1 MKQRPVVRAQARSRR
16 LPRACRPLFDSDEG
30 SRMITHALSI
40 IVNELS
46 RHLALYGPSAVPPV
60 ELGNIAEGFK
70 SGTGGGVSREVLA
83 LSVVNIQV
91 EKALKN
97 LPNYVRDLV
106 NQTARYENPPVFLNF
121 QLLLVATHVNYTN
134 ALLML
139 SRAIR
144 FFQATPLFDETS
156 VDPASITDNAPLNG
170 LDRLTEFRLAFEL
183 CSPTLEEIN
192 HLWGTLGGKQY
203 PFALYTMRVL
213 GLRFHQGPTELPLIE
228 DIARNFKQKNPV
240 AP

>member
-1 MKQRPVVRAQARSRR
+1 
-16 LPRACRPLFDSDEG
+16 
-30 SRMITHALSI
+30 MITHALTI
-40 IVNELS
+40 IVNELT
-46 RHLALYGPSAVPPV
+46 RHLAVYGPSPAPPV

-70 SGTGGGVSREVLA
+70 SGNDGSGVSRGVLNIS
-83 LSVVNIQV
+83 LVNIKE

-97 LPNYVRDLV
+97 LPNYVRDMATH
-106 NQTARYENPPVFLNF
+106 TARYENPPVFLNF
-121 QLLLVATHVNYTN
+121 QLLLVATHLNYSS

-144 FFQATPLFDETS
+144 FFQATPLFTETS
-156 VDPASITDNAPLNG
+156 VDPASITDNAPLNV
-170 LDRLTEFRLAFEL
+170 LDRLSAFRLAFEL

-203 PFALYTMRVL
+203 PFVLYTMRAL
-213 GLRFHQGPTELPLIE
+213 ELRFHQVQAENPLIE
-228 DIARNFKQKNPV
+228 DIVNNFKHKKPV